1 MASEKRKGAT
11 NEVPLTPNLKKQ
23 LKGLASGQATLRVKP
38 VSRKKKVLA
47 AKVEPAE
54 ASTNTQAK
62 APKKKTSVSSVQ
74 AKKPKKELTAREA
87 TLLAWQDT
95 YAKRHKRAA

>member
-11 NEVPLTPNLKKQ
+11 NEAPLSPNLKKQ

-47 AKVEPAE
+47 TKVKPAE
-54 ASTNTQAK
+54 ALTNTQAK
-62 APKKKTSVSSVQ
+62 VSKKKTSVSSVRT
-74 AKKPKKELTAREA
+74 KKPKRELTAREA
-87 TLLAWQDT
+87 TMLAWQDT